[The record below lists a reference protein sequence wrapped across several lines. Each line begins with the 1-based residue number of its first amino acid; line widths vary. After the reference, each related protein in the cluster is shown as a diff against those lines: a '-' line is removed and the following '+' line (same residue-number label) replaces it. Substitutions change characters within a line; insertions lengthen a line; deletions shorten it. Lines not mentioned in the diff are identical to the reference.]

1 MRLYQNVELF
11 SLLFDNGFYST
22 KIDNFNT
29 KKNLQYGWT
38 ADKKRFFMHEKEE
51 EKIISFLQQFLNHHL
66 E

>member
-29 KKNLQYGWT
+29 KKNLQYG
-38 ADKKRFFMHEKEE
+38 
-51 EKIISFLQQFLNHHL
+51 
-66 E
+66 